1 VIKTLRCAIVEF
13 PGVVRPRGGL
23 LVLRAYRDVRNRQ
36 SARIA
41 VTDSLFDLS
50 GKTALVSG
58 ASRGIGEAI
67 AHVLAAAGAHVVCTS
82 RRIDGCEA
90 VAAAIRADGGS
101 AEARAMHVG
110 DAAAIEA
117 LFAAL
122 DADGRTVDILV
133 NNAAANPY
141 FGPALDMTLD
151 AYEKTVEVNLRGY
164 FWSIVQAAK
173 RMRGRGGSV
182 INIASVNARRAAPGQ
197 LVYSMTKAGIVN
209 MTEGFAKELAPHGI
223 RVNAV
228 LPGLTDTK
236 FASALTGNPKIM
248 EMMLRQIPLARVA
261 QPGEIA
267 PAVLFLASPAAS
279 YLTGSTLAVDG
290 GFLA

>member
-1 VIKTLRCAIVEF
+1 M
-13 PGVVRPRGGL
+13 
-23 LVLRAYRDVRNRQ
+23 
-36 SARIA
+36 
-41 VTDSLFDLS
+41 TDPLFDLS
-50 GKTALVSG
+50 GRVALVSG

-67 AHVLAAAGAHVVCTS
+67 AHLLAGHGAHVVCTS
-82 RRIDGCEA
+82 RKLEACEA
-90 VAAAIRADGGS
+90 VAAAIRAAGGS
-101 AEARAMHVG
+101 AEARAAHVG
-110 DAAAIEA
+110 DPAAIDA
-117 LFAAL
+117 LFAGL
-122 DADGRTVDILV
+122 DADGRRVDILV

-141 FGPALDMTLD
+141 FGPALDMPLD

-164 FWSIVQAAK
+164 FWTTVQAAR
-173 RMRGRGGSV
+173 RMAEGGAIV
-182 INIASVNARRAAPGQ
+182 NVASVNAERAAPGQ

-209 MTEGFAKELAPHGI
+209 MTEGFAKELAPKGI

-248 EMMLRQIPLARVA
+248 DTMLRLIPLARVA

-279 YLTGSTLAVDG
+279 YLTGASLPVDG
-290 GFLA
+290 GYLA